1 MPKWYFSDSNL
12 NSWFHSEWPGSTHIL
27 FIIFWENPQEVLN
40 LSLFCMI
47 VPLFFLT
54 SKIGTIFI
62 PDNTKSL
69 CKTLEE
75 KRCKRYLQSYSR
87 EWVKI
92 KTSELRY
99 EAVPGS
105 ACLPLSFTPL
115 MGLSEPSGSPV
126 GATTSSQVY
135 IWGSERDSWVGA
147 SGCDLGVLVSATALH
162 PCVTASL
169 FASGLK
175 WNSQNCC
182 FIRSIGWETLG
193 PPVPG

>member
-1 MPKWYFSDSNL
+1 MVFFRFQPKLLIPQWMTWFNTHSFHNFLRKSTRSPKSVIVLSASSSLLLKLAQYLSRTTPRASAK
-12 NSWFHSEWPGSTHIL
+12 SWRRRDANGICNPVQENEWRL
-27 FIIFWENPQEVLN
+27 
-40 LSLFCMI
+40 
-47 VPLFFLT
+47 
-54 SKIGTIFI
+54 
-62 PDNTKSL
+62 
-69 CKTLEE
+69 
-75 KRCKRYLQSYSR
+75 
-87 EWVKI
+87 
-92 KTSELRY
+92 KTSEPRY

-105 ACLPLSFTPL
+105 ACLPLSFPPL

-126 GATTSSQVY
+126 VATTSSQVY

-162 PCVTASL
+162 PCVTPSL

-182 FIRSIGWETLG
+182 FICSIGWETLG